1 MAVALTMTALAVVM
15 ASAAA
20 AYSTFDFW
28 EGGPILVSVCAFAAA
43 SGAALYV
50 ATRRLLLAMVVAC
63 FFGAA
68 HFVFLLAITLARWE
82 G

>member
-1 MAVALTMTALAVVM
+1 MTAFAVVI
-15 ASAAA
+15 ASAVA

-28 EGGPILVSVCAFAAA
+28 EGGPILVSVCAFTAA

-50 ATRRLLLAMVVAC
+50 ATSRLILALVVAG
-63 FFGAA
+63 FFGAS